1 MTVSDQIDTYLR
13 AQLAKIRLGSSVAL
27 HYGGSY
33 TFQTDAGQQVDK
45 HLEYTEHTDIMPSVV
60 FYTGSNASDEDETVE
75 LGMEK
80 HTLDISIE
88 GFIEDDKAGSQ
99 LDALKND
106 ISAAIKA
113 DPWFGGLLDQIQGFK
128 SDGSIQVGDTVFSI
142 AKVDFQAV
150 YTAAY
155 GNE

>member
-1 MTVSDQIDTYLR
+1 MTIADQIDSYLR
-13 AQLAKIRLGSSVAL
+13 TQLAKIRLGASIGL
-27 HYGGSY
+27 HSGGTY

-45 HLEYTEHTDIMPSVV
+45 HLEYTEHADIMPSIV

-80 HTLDISIE
+80 HTLEISIE

-128 SDGSIQVGDTVFSI
+128 SDGSTQVGDTIFSI
-142 AKVDFQAV
+142 AKVDFQVV
-150 YTAAY
+150 YVAPY
-155 GNE
+155 GAE